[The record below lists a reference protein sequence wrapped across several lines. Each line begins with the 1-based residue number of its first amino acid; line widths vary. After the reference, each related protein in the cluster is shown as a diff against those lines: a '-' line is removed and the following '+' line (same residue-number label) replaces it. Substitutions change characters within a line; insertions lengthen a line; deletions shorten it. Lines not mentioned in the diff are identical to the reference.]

1 MIIGKDRVVFLPDI
15 EGGNERK
22 TYVTYVH
29 VFTILLCFAL
39 NA

>member
-1 MIIGKDRVVFLPDI
+1 MIIRKDMVVFLPDT
-15 EGGNERK
+15 EGGKERK

-29 VFTILLCFAL
+29 VFTILLYFAL